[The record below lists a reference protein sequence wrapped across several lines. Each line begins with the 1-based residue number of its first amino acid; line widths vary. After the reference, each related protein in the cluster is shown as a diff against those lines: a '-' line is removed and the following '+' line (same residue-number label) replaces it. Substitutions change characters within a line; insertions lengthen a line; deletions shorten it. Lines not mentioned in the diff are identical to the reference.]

1 MNTARKYL
9 VLVCVSA
16 MFIVWAVYNEVLAQ
30 EKFPTKPVTLVSGM
44 GPGASIDLTLR
55 LLAKTASA
63 KLKQPVLVVNKEGA
77 SGVLAVTEIKNTK
90 PDGYT
95 LGFVSVGPVVAAH
108 LEKVPYH
115 PVKDFDPVI
124 EFGGSNYGILV
135 KSDSPFK
142 KFEDLVAYARENP
155 GKLKYSIYGTFSP
168 QNLVMVQLE
177 EVAKVKWVGV
187 PYDTNALATAAL
199 LGGHVHISVTSGA
212 WKQHVT
218 SGRLRLLAV
227 PLNNRLKDFP
237 DVPTLTELGYNVV
250 GLSLWLMVVP
260 KGTPEERIKILHDAL
275 YEGMKQP
282 EYKKLLEDC
291 RAEYVYNDPQQCKKR
306 LQEVYEVSGEIIKK
320 MQQKSIDK

>member
-9 VLVCVSA
+9 ILVFISA
-16 MFIVWAVYNEVLAQ
+16 MFILYPVHSGILAQ
-30 EKFPTKPVTLVSGM
+30 EKFPTKPITLLSGM
-44 GPGASIDLTLR
+44 GPGASVDLTLR

-63 KLKQPVLVVNKEGA
+63 RLKQPVLVANKEGA

-90 PDGYT
+90 PDGYMI
-95 LGFVSVGPVVAAH
+95 GFVSVGPVVAAH
-108 LEKVPYH
+108 LEKLPYH
-115 PVKDFDPVI
+115 PVNDFDPVI

-142 KFEDLVAYARENP
+142 KFEELIAYARENP
-155 GKLKYSIYGTFSP
+155 GKLKYSIYGSYSP
-168 QNLVMVQLE
+168 QNLVMAQLE
-177 EVAKVKWVGV
+177 EAAKVKWVGV

-227 PLNNRLKDFP
+227 PLSERLKDFP
-237 DVPTLTELGYNVV
+237 DVPTVTELGYNVV
-250 GLSLWLMVVP
+250 GLSLWLMVAP
-260 KGTPEERIKILHDAL
+260 KGTPEERINILHDAL

-291 RAEYVYNDPQQCKKR
+291 RAEYVHNDPQQCKKR
-306 LQEVYEVSGEIIKK
+306 LQSVYEVSGEIIKK
-320 MQQKSIDK
+320 MQQKSLAK